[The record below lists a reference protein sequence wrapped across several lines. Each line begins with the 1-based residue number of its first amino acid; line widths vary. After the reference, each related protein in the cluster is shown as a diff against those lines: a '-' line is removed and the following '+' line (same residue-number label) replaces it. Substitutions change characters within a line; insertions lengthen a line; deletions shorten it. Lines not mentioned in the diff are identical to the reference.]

1 VPRYSVIAI
10 ALFVARIGAML
21 CVALS
26 SFAWAASP
34 ALAANGADA
43 VNTRRRHVY
52 RASGHGLT
60 VLKRRIVGL
69 ERRYERAG
77 RPLEKTAGVSDI
89 DDTLTD
95 GRFRTLA
102 FTPIYASKRGLRL
115 PRRLSVEDMGYD
127 GRLTALNLEWGATE
141 AEHFHQAWEEFFWR
155 PESFRLDKPIE
166 PVVGLLRRA
175 AAVPGVG
182 AFHSTGRDSTTR
194 AGTLAQLAELEIP
207 GADEGHLFTKRPGQD
222 TTAFKRR
229 VLERLLDRGYT
240 IEWFITDTAA
250 EINAVLDLP
259 VNPVYIEF
267 PVRMPE
273 EQPIADGVPVL
284 RVE

>member
-1 VPRYSVIAI
+1 M
-10 ALFVARIGAML
+10 RIDAML

-34 ALAANGADA
+34 ALAANRTDA
-43 VNTRRRHVY
+43 ANTRRRHLH
-52 RASGHGLT
+52 RASGHGLA
-60 VLKRRIVGL
+60 VLKRRVVGL
-69 ERRYERAG
+69 ERRYQRAG
-77 RPLEKTAGVSDI
+77 RQLEQTAVVNDI

-95 GRFRTLA
+95 ARFRTLA
-102 FTPIYASKRGLRL
+102 FTPIYASVRGLRV
-115 PRRLSVEDMGYD
+115 PRRLSIEDMGYD
-127 GRLTALNLEWGATE
+127 GRLTALNLKWGATE
-141 AEHFHQAWEEFFWR
+141 ANHFHEAWEEFFWR
-155 PESFRLDKPIE
+155 PESFGLDKAIE

-175 AAVPGVG
+175 AAVPGVD

-207 GADEGHLFTKRPGQD
+207 GADEGHLFSKRPGQD

-229 VLERLLDRGYT
+229 VLEQLLDRGYT

-267 PVRMPE
+267 PVSMPE
-273 EQPIADGVPVL
+273 DQPIADGVPVL
-284 RVE
+284 RVR